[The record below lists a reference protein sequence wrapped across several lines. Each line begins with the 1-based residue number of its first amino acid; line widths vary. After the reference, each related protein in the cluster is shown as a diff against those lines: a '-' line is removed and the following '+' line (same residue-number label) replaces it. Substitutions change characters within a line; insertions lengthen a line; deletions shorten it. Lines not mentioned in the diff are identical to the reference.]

1 MTTSEITMKFSDNG
15 NDKITLVGYNG
26 TPITPPVEMVTK
38 DSSNQFVAAD
48 EKTINATVNI
58 ISPPANV
65 ATSVAVNSGAVN
77 RGATLG
83 GATRRTVRR
92 RTVRR
97 RPMKKGGKKYQ
108 SKSIR
113 RK

>member
-1 MTTSEITMKFSDNG
+1 MTTASDITMKFSDNG
-15 NDKITLVGYNG
+15 DKITLVGYNG
-26 TPITPPVEMVTK
+26 TSITPPVEMVTK
-38 DSSNQFVAAD
+38 VNNRFVAAD
-48 EKTINATVNI
+48 ENSINAAVKNI

-65 ATSVAVNSGAVN
+65 ATSVAVNSGV
-77 RGATLG
+77 TLG

>member
-26 TPITPPVEMVTK
+26 RPLNPQVDMVTK
-38 DSSNQFVAAD
+38 VNNKFDAAD
-48 EKTINATVNI
+48 DSTINAAVKNI
-58 ISPPANV
+58 ISLLPANN
-65 ATSVAVNSGAVN
+65 ASGV
-77 RGATLG
+77 LPG
-83 GATRRTVRR
+83 GARR

-108 SKSIR
+108 SKSMR